1 MALKPTE
8 EQLKVVAA
16 AKSGKDLVVQ
26 ALAGTGKTTTLKLL
40 ADALRPAKGT
50 YVAFNKAIVDEAV
63 AKFPPN
69 VTCRTAHSLAFRA
82 VGFNFK
88 NRLSQQTRVT
98 LKQTGEWLGV
108 ERIAYKEKKIARVL
122 EIPEVADLVITSLS
136 NFCKSIDKEVSEKHI
151 ELPLPAKFD
160 KKLGRAFV
168 QELLPFLR
176 KAWNDVQDPEGFL
189 KFNHD
194 YYLKI
199 WQLSKPEIAG
209 SFVLFDEAQDADPVM
224 LSIIE
229 SQINLQKIYC
239 GDQFQAI
246 YEWRGAE
253 NALSK
258 VKVDQSLWLT
268 QSFRFGNAIA
278 AEANDVLEYLE
289 APVRVKGLESNQSKV
304 EALSN
309 PDAILCRTNAG
320 VIQQVMQELGKNR
333 KVAIVGR
340 TQELIDFAKACGQL
354 QRGQR
359 TTHHELAP
367 FESWAEAKSYVIQ
380 YPLETQEIKTMIDLV
395 DRFGV
400 ESLINAL
407 NAVVEEPA
415 SDVVIS
421 TAHKSKGREWNL
433 VKLAG
438 DYLHPSE
445 METEDLRLAYVSITR
460 AKKIL
465 DMSEWAAILPRDL
478 DLLRDNHDIDVDIQP
493 EKSLEEMASPR
504 KGMKWT
510 YIEDL
515 ELVKAC
521 ISGESFVKIANV
533 SGRSVSALE
542 ARMAKWYLVA
552 TFGEEAKDFKSIRFE
567 DEIWNEHKL
576 ELLIRFWNEDIE
588 IDELAKRLDVSIPR
602 LAYEVVCEDLIE
614 FDEVFKE
621 AVENYYANQ

>member
-1 MALKPTE
+1 MAFKPTE

-26 ALAGTGKTTTLKLL
+26 ALAGTGKTTTLKFL
-40 ADALRPAKGT
+40 AEALYPAKGT

-63 AKFPPN
+63 AKFPTN

-82 VGFNFK
+82 VGFEFK
-88 NRLSQQTRVT
+88 DRLSQHARVT

-108 ERIAYKEKKIARVL
+108 AKIGYREKKESRIL
-122 EIPEVADLVITSLS
+122 EIPEVADLVLTSLS
-136 NFCKSIDKEVSEKHI
+136 NFCKSVDREISQKHI
-151 ELPLPAKFD
+151 ELPLAARFD
-160 KKLGRAFV
+160 KKLERAFV
-168 QELLPFLR
+168 QELLPFLK
-176 KAWNDVQDPEGFL
+176 KAWDDIQDPEGFL

-199 WQLSKPEIAG
+199 WQLSSPKISG

-229 SQINLQKIYC
+229 SQKNLQKIYC
-239 GDQFQAI
+239 GDQFQSI

-258 VKVDQSLWLT
+258 VRVDESLWLT
-268 QSFRFGNAIA
+268 QSFRFGNTIA
-278 AEANDVLEYLE
+278 AEANDILEYLD
-289 APVRVKGLESNQSKV
+289 APVRVKGLESNTSKV
-304 EALSN
+304 EPVSN

-320 VIQQVMQELGKNR
+320 VIQQVMLEQLKKR

-359 TTHHELAP
+359 TMHHELAP
-367 FESWAEAKSYVIQ
+367 FRTWTEAKSYVIQ

-400 ESLINAL
+400 ESLVNAL
-407 NAVVEEPA
+407 NAVVDEDK
-415 SDVVIS
+415 SDVVVS
-421 TAHKSKGREWNL
+421 TAHKAKGREWDS

-445 METEDLRLAYVSITR
+445 METEDLRLAYVSVTR
-460 AKKIL
+460 AKRRL
-465 DMSEWAAILPRDL
+465 DMSEWALIVPRNLESSLSQPDAEFEAEIE
-478 DLLRDNHDIDVDIQP
+478 DI
-493 EKSLEEMASPR
+493 LEESQPPR

-515 ELVKAC
+515 DLVNAC
-521 ISGESFVKIANV
+521 ISGKSFLEIART
-533 SGRSVSALE
+533 SGRSTSALE

-552 TFGEEAKDFKSIRFE
+552 IFGEEANDFKSVRFE
-567 DEIWNEHKL
+567 DEVWDEGKQNELMKL
-576 ELLIRFWNEDIE
+576 WEEDIE
-588 IDELAKRLDVSIPR
+588 LAELAERLDLSIPR
-602 LAYEVVCEDLIE
+602 LAFEIVSEDLIE
-614 FDEVFKE
+614 FDEVFEE
-621 AVENYYANQ
+621 AVEMYYGK